1 MSIARS
7 RLTEQILAHAKRLPE
22 GTPVAA
28 KSLLHLGKRAA
39 LDQALSRMSERGHLI
54 RAGRGVY
61 LLPVTNRF
69 GSRPPSVAQSL
80 EALASQRGETIVP
93 SGAAAANSLGLTTQV
108 PVRLLY
114 LTSGRTRTLNLGRQ
128 VIELRSAP
136 RWQLALAHRP
146 AGEAVR
152 ALAWLG
158 PEHVDAALL
167 TLKTRLP
174 PGAFN
179 ELVAVA
185 PQLPTWLA
193 RSVGKAAHG

>member
-1 MSIARS
+1 MSTAMS
-7 RLTEQILAHAKRLPE
+7 RLTEQILTHAKRLPE

-28 KSLLHLGKRAA
+28 KSLLHLGNRAA
-39 LDQALSRMSERGHLI
+39 LDQALSRMSARGHLI

-69 GSRPPSVAQSL
+69 GTRPPSVAQSV
-80 EALASQRGETIVP
+80 EALASQRSETIVP
-93 SGAAAANSLGLTTQV
+93 SGAAAANALGLTTQV
-108 PVRLLY
+108 PVRLVY
-114 LTSGRTRTLNLGRQ
+114 LTSGRTRTLNLGKQ
-128 VIELRSAP
+128 VIELRRAP

-158 PEHVDAALL
+158 PEQADAALL

-179 ELVAVA
+179 ELVSVA

>member
-1 MSIARS
+1 MPH
-7 RLTEQILAHAKRLPE
+7 LTEQILTHAKGLPE

-28 KSLLHLGKRAA
+28 KSLLHLGNRAA

-69 GSRPPSVAQSL
+69 GTRPPSVKQSV

-93 SGAAAANSLGLTTQV
+93 SGAAAANALGLTTQV
-108 PVRLLY
+108 PVRSVY
-114 LTSGRTRTLNLGRQ
+114 LTSGRTRTLNLGKQ
-128 VIELRSAP
+128 VIELRRAP
-136 RWQLALAHRP
+136 RWQLAMAHRP

-158 PEHVDAALL
+158 PEKADAALL

-193 RSVGKAAHG
+193 RSVGKAAQG